1 MCTSPTRLC
10 EASSFACLRRCTS
23 EREGCAALGDPGP
36 FLTDAPLVLGVTRA
50 APRPCLLT
58 ARLPQEGRWYDI
70 ETGRA
75 SIKDGAWFYPT
86 TKAGRKNIENFV
98 TFSTGK
104 GISVRADGGVRPSH
118 QATRCG
124 AAGRRASC
132 AVDEIVK
139 AASPSRRRLERFPW
153 REVG

>member
-1 MCTSPTRLC
+1 M
-10 EASSFACLRRCTS
+10 
-23 EREGCAALGDPGP
+23 
-36 FLTDAPLVLGVTRA
+36 TRA
-50 APRPCLLT
+50 APRPRLLT

-104 GISVRADGGVRPSH
+104 GISVRVDGGVRPSH
-118 QATRCG
+118 ALRGCG
-124 AAGRRASC
+124 AAGLC
-132 AVDEIVK
+132 VDEIVNE
-139 AASPSRRRLERFPW
+139 AASPSRRSRLERFPR